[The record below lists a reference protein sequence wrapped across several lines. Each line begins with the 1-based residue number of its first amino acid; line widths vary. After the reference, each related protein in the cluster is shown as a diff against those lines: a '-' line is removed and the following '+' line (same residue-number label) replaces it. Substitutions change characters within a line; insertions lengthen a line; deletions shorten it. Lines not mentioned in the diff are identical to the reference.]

1 MTDKYKV
8 IDAVQALV
16 VTAVKWIESEFPKP
30 EEGVEQQT
38 LEEVIRDLNKANTA
52 LCNLLERY
60 RYIK

>member
-16 VTAVKWIESEFPKP
+16 ITAVKWIESEFPEP
-30 EEGVEQQT
+30 EEGVERQT
-38 LEEVIRDLNKANTA
+38 LEEITRDLNKANTA
-52 LCNLLERY
+52 LYNLLERY